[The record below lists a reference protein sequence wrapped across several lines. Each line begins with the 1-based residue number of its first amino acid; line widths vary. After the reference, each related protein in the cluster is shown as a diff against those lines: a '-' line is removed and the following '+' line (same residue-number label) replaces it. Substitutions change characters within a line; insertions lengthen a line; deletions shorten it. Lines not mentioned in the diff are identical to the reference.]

1 MSALSFIWIVLVM
14 FSVILIIYVAVGLVI
29 GGVSPFSRNTKLCLV
44 FLLVLSWQA
53 GIFQSET
60 EIWNTNSR

>member
-1 MSALSFIWIVLVM
+1 M